1 MHQIGY
7 YAVAFVGGMVAGY
20 AFRGRENYMIRLTVN
35 DAIAAWTKAQQ
46 DAQKLYQD
54 LQSGAA
60 GVMKK
65 L

>member
-7 YAVAFVGGMVAGY
+7 YALTFVLGMVAGY

-35 DAIAAWTKAQQ
+35 EAMAEWTKAKQMAGTLNQ
-46 DAQKLYQD
+46 NVKD
-54 LQSGAA
+54 GAI
-60 GVMKK
+60 GVIKK

>member
-7 YAVAFVGGMVAGY
+7 YAVAFVLGMASGY
-20 AFRGRENYMIRLTVN
+20 AFRGKENYLIRETVN
-35 DAIAAWTKAQQ
+35 EAMAEWTKAKQM
-46 DAQKLYQD
+46 ARTLNQD
-54 LQSGAA
+54 LQSGAT